1 MEEKDKKKI
10 LIGSI
15 IIVITLILV
24 VIGTTYAFFA
34 LEIKGSETSTSIH
47 LTAGNTNQIVLDG
60 GIEGFHINVN
70 ASDMAYNNKGTEYFA
85 TDGEGNYVKTKGEG
99 TKTIGTITIN
109 GNLEEKHKCT
119 ASVNIVTSGTMKSY
133 LQKGDLILV
142 LIQGEKE
149 QEIDL
154 TEIGNPTIE
163 FDLQGTA
170 SQTIKAYLKL
180 TNRDAEQKDI
190 AGKTLNVTINI
201 QDLRCEVD
209 NSKPALEMLREHA
222 IGGEETVTF
231 TEVDVDGMYR
241 YKGTATEVTNNYICF
256 GTNSTEVCTDNPD
269 EFMYRIIGITNKEDS
284 TINLPANSLK
294 LIKATPSSESEKWNS
309 LTYSR
314 DCETDGEENGKCKW
328 DASGMK
334 KYLIETFLP
343 DAISKWD
350 NGTTWDTIILSHSW
364 YNADYKNVPNTEP
377 MTSYTEESKIGL
389 MYATDYK
396 NSGDQNENN
405 WLYIQNGWSTNRS
418 KFRTEWSMSRWGYNN
433 SDESYDAYMIKG
445 VGGTLSWGLLF
456 ETYAVRA
463 VFYVDPNITLT
474 GEGNTENP
482 FIIHTT

>member
-154 TEIGNPTIE
+154 AEISNPTIE
-163 FDLQGTA
+163 FDLQGTT

-180 TNRDAEQKDI
+180 TNRDAEQKDL

-209 NSKPALEMLREHA
+209 KGKMPLEMLREHA
-222 IGGEETVTF
+222 TGGEETTTF

-241 YKGTATEVTNNYICF
+241 YNGTATQVSNNYICF
-256 GTNSTEVCTDNPD
+256 GTDNKDICTEKPED
-269 EFMYRIIGITNKEDS
+269 FMYRIIGITSKEDVDL
-284 TINLPANSLK
+284 NLPYNSLK
-294 LIKATPSSESEKWNS
+294 LIKAIPLDENQPWTEEYGIPPWDESHIKSYLNENF
-309 LTYSR
+309 LT
-314 DCETDGEENGKCKW
+314 
-328 DASGMK
+328 DAV
-334 KYLIETFLP
+334 
-343 DAISKWD
+343 SKWES
-350 NGTTWDTIILSHSW
+350 GESWEKIVISHKWRFLSRIS
-364 YNADYKNVPNTEP
+364 
-377 MTSYTEESKIGL
+377 EESKIGL
-389 MYATDYK
+389 MYSADY
-396 NSGDQNENN
+396 QNANGETSNN
-405 WLYIQNGWSTNRS
+405 WLYIKNGWIANGEIGDSEMTIGDGSAVDEVEIYCEKVVDISGLTRYAS
-418 KFRTEWSMSRWGYNN
+418 CT
-433 SDESYDAYMIKG
+433 SDFAI
-445 VGGTLSWGLLF
+445 
-456 ETYAVRA
+456 RP
-463 VFYVDPNITLT
+463 VFYVSPDITLT
-474 GEGNTENP
+474 GEGTAENP
-482 FIIHTT
+482 YIIHS